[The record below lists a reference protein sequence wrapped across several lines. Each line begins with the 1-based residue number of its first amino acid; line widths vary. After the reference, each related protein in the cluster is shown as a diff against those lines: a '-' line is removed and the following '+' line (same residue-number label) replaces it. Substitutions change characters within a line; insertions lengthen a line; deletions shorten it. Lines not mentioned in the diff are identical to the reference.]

1 MLRFILTF
9 LAAAPA
15 LAIELT
21 PDTWDDQTSGKTVF
35 VKFFAPWCGHCKKMK
50 PDWDKLMEKYAD
62 SDTVLVA
69 DVDCIEKGKALCDQV
84 GVKGFPTIKFGS
96 PSDLQDYT
104 LGRDYATLDH
114 FTSELKPSCQI
125 DTLKHCS
132 DSEKESIKVLKVKT
146 DAELKEIIDKE
157 EKERQAELDSFD
169 ASLKNL
175 QETYTKLK
183 SEHDDKLLV
192 LKKQFNIGVVKSI
205 YNAKEAGKTDL

>member
-96 PSDLQDYT
+96 PSDLQDYKM
-104 LGRDYATLDH
+104 GRDYATLDQ
-114 FTSELKPSCQI
+114 FTSELKPSCEI

-132 DSEKESIKVLKVKT
+132 DSEKETISDLKAKT
-146 DAELKEIIDKE
+146 AAELEEIIDKE
-157 EKERQAELDSFD
+157 AEDTQAEVDSFD
-169 ASLKNL
+169 ATVRDLQVTFAELQKDHTANL
-175 QETYTKLK
+175 LAL
-183 SEHDDKLLV
+183 S
-192 LKKQFNIGVVKSI
+192 KQYNIRIVKSI
-205 YNAKEAGKTDL
+205 YSAKELTDL